1 LAAKRIKAIGGGS
14 KSPLFCGIKADCL
27 NIPYA
32 ILPER
37 EFGTLGSALV
47 AATAVGDIRDLPGT
61 VLNINAE
68 YETLTPDRVRAEQYD
83 ACFRDYE
90 QTIDGLITIFNQRNS
105 S

>member
-14 KSPLFCGIKADCL
+14 KSALFCGIKADCL

-37 EFGTLGSALV
+37 EFSTLGSALV
-47 AATAVGDIRDLPGT
+47 AAAAVGDIRDLPGT
-61 VLNINAE
+61 VLNINAK